1 MKTVAFDF
9 EYISYNYILH
19 ICTYKKITM
28 ENRILFIGLNY
39 FYWAPVNY
47 NEKHK
52 TEKIEW
58 KIVNAEF

>member
-39 FYWAPVNY
+39 FSWAPVNY

-52 TEKIEW
+52 TEKI
-58 KIVNAEF
+58 V